1 LPPRPPLIF
10 AVRSD
15 PFSSSPAT
23 PPAAS
28 VRSSPELVEPGVP
41 SFLLSSDTRSD
52 TCEKSRTKN
61 RRCSVSSSPFG
72 RRIAARR
79 DCLCGLQSLHFFFF
93 FLFRH
98 TRCECGEANRGGDRG
113 LCLAPLPNRA
123 TGENGEKGE
132 KKKTKRNREKE
143 EEGRR
148 RKRKDTG
155 GSNCFGRWV
164 CTRDGKYPE
173 AIVERAKIKGRQR
186 RCPQS
191 KGEANAPCAAT
202 LYADRFV
209 VILHLRLSIHLRTV

>member
-1 LPPRPPLIF
+1 LSSQEFLPFYFPRTL
-10 AVRSD
+10 ART
-15 PFSSSPAT
+15 PAKNLGRRT
-23 PPAAS
+23 D
-28 VRSSPELVEPGVP
+28 GVP
-41 SFLLSSDTRSD
+41 YRRRRSAAV
-52 TCEKSRTKN
+52 SLRAAIAFVGYN
-61 RRCSVSSSPFG
+61 RY
-72 RRIAARR
+72 I
-79 DCLCGLQSLHFFFF
+79 FFFF